1 MPEGLASSA
10 TAGASSGWASEA
22 LWTDLSAPSILLAL
36 YVVTSLTIP
45 FWVPILKRV
54 IGDCGMYW
62 VFSVLTYYAYLAWLI
77 FAALLALLLYRIP
90 IAGVIWA
97 AIVCLRV
104 VQFVRLGARSPARL
118 VRNSKLPLRAAA
130 DEEAPLP
137 VAREGEA
144 CVVGR
149 SPTLSRSASAV
160 SSGIAGAGGGGGG
173 GGGGCA
179 GLEAERSAA
188 PAAASCCSSGGGVSG
203 GGAGAAAGALGRVL
217 LVGNG
222 PSIRERGLGGTI
234 DGFDTVVRFNSFVTK
249 GLEEHT
255 GSRTS
260 LWCHMMQW
268 YHVSTVEVAT
278 PPRRARAR
286 ALRPHH
292 APIPPRPPPLPP
304 APVLV
309 CLRGSCV
316 RRGPRV
322 SAARSLSIAAPPP
335 PPPPPHPT
343 PCAHRSRK
351 RRRGCRRAT
360 RGITS
365 SSRRSSSSPT
375 I

>member
-130 DEEAPLP
+130 DERRRCRW
-137 VAREGEA
+137 REREA

-173 GGGGCA
+173 GGGGGCA

-188 PAAASCCSSGGGVSG
+188 PAAASCCP
-203 GGAGAAAGALGRVL
+203 AAAA
-217 LVGNG
+217 
-222 PSIRERGLGGTI
+222 
-234 DGFDTVVRFNSFVTK
+234 
-249 GLEEHT
+249 
-255 GSRTS
+255 
-260 LWCHMMQW
+260 WAAAAW
-268 YHVSTVEVAT
+268 A
-278 PPRRARAR
+278 RR
-286 ALRPHH
+286 
-292 APIPPRPPPLPP
+292 P
-304 APVLV
+304 A
-309 CLRGSCV
+309 S
-316 RRGPRV
+316 
-322 SAARSLSIAAPPP
+322 
-335 PPPPPHPT
+335 
-343 PCAHRSRK
+343 
-351 RRRGCRRAT
+351 
-360 RGITS
+360 
-365 SSRRSSSSPT
+365 
-375 I
+375 